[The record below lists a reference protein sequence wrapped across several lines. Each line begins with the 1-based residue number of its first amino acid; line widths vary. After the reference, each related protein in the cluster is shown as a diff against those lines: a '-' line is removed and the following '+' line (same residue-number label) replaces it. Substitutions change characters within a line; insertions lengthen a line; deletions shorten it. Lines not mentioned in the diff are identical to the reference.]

1 MITTPPPFSYIILNK
16 ILSRFA
22 ARCYLC
28 SPGIIRYHAN
38 HILENANTMQKIL
51 ATIDMGGFLYE

>member
-1 MITTPPPFSYIILNK
+1 LG
-16 ILSRFA
+16 RFA

-38 HILENANTMQKIL
+38 HILENANKMQKIL
-51 ATIDMGGFLYE
+51 ATIDMGGFL